1 MVFSSIEFLFFF
13 LPAVLIGYYL
23 LKRWRKAANVFLT
36 VMSLGFYAFGAP
48 KFFLIMIAS
57 IIANWGFGLWV
68 DKVRDNRKQAK
79 RALAV
84 MVVFNLGLLGV
95 YKYLM
100 FIMNSLN
107 LWFSLNIPVPQ
118 ITLPIGISFFTFQA
132 MSYVIDVY
140 RGNGK
145 VQKNLINVCL
155 YISFFPQLIAG
166 PIVRYQTVA
175 DEIDGRKENLDDF
188 IFGVQRFMR
197 GLCKKMLLANN
208 LGLLVDTAFALET
221 GTLSVISSWL
231 AACAYLMQ
239 VYYDFSGYSD
249 MAIGLG
255 RMFGFHFLENFNY
268 PFICKTVA
276 EFWKRWHISLG
287 TWFTD
292 YLYIPLGGSRVK
304 SKWRLAFNMFMVW
317 SLTGLWHGAAWT
329 YFLWGC
335 GFFVMLAIERFTGLG
350 KWMNKHAGWGHFYAM
365 FMVVTITTM
374 IRSDN
379 LSVAATMFGTMFG
392 VNGAPLWNTLT
403 GTFLR
408 EYGVFIAAGVIFSLP
423 IPEFLRDRVHIP
435 EKLIKVVGAVALV
448 ALTAVS
454 VSYVAVDSYN
464 PFIYFNF

>member
-1 MVFSSIEFLFFF
+1 MVFSSIEFLFYF
-13 LPAVLIGYYL
+13 LPATLVGYYL
-23 LKRWRKAANVFLT
+23 LKRWRKAANVFLS

-48 KFFLIMIAS
+48 KFFLIMMAS
-57 IIANWGFGLWV
+57 IAMNWLFGLWV
-68 DKVRDNRKQAK
+68 DRVRGDRKKAKV
-79 RALAV
+79 ALTL

-107 LWFSLNIPVPQ
+107 LWFSLRLPVPQ

-140 RGNGK
+140 RGKGK
-145 VQKNLINVCL
+145 VQKNLMNVCL

-175 DEIDGRKENLDDF
+175 EEIENRRENLDDF
-188 IFGVQRFMR
+188 IEGTQRFMK

-208 LGLLVDTAFALET
+208 MGLLVDTAFKLESSQ
-221 GTLSVISSWL
+221 LSVVSAWL

-255 RMFGFHFLENFNY
+255 RMFGFHFLENFTY
-268 PFICKTVA
+268 PFICKSVG
-276 EFWKRWHISLG
+276 EFWNRWHISLG
-287 TWFTD
+287 SWFRD

-304 SKWRLAFNMFMVW
+304 TPRLVFNMMVVW
-317 SLTGLWHGAAWT
+317 TLTGLWHGAAWT
-329 YFLWGC
+329 YFLWGF
-335 GFFVMLAIERFTGLG
+335 GFGVFLVIERLTGMG
-350 KWMNKHAGWGHFYAM
+350 KWMSKHWVGHLYAM
-365 FMVVTITTM
+365 FVVVTITVM

-379 LSVAATMFGTMFG
+379 LHVARIFYGSMFGMS
-392 VNGAPLWNTLT
+392 GAPLWNPLT
-403 GTFLR
+403 AAFLR
-408 EYGVFIAAGVIFSLP
+408 EYGPFLAAGVLFSLP
-423 IPEFLRDRVHIP
+423 VPELLRDRLQVSP
-435 EKLIKVVGAVALV
+435 SLMKVVGSACLL
-448 ALTAVS
+448 ALTFIAITYIAVG
-454 VSYVAVDSYN
+454 SYN

>member
-1 MVFSSIEFLFFF
+1 MVFSSIEFLFYF
-13 LPAVLIGYYL
+13 LPATLLGYYI
-23 LKRWRKAANVFLT
+23 LKRWRKAANIFLS

-48 KFFLIMIAS
+48 KFFVIMMAS
-57 IIANWGFGLWV
+57 IVMNWLFGLWV
-68 DKVRDNRKQAK
+68 DWVRDNRKQAK
-79 RALAV
+79 LALTL
-84 MVVFNLGLLGV
+84 MVVFNLGLLGI

-100 FIMNSLN
+100 FLMNSLN
-107 LWFSLNIPVPQ
+107 MWFKLRLPVPQ

-140 RGNGK
+140 RGKGE

-175 DEIDGRKENLDDF
+175 DEIKNRRENFDDF
-188 IFGVQRFMR
+188 IEGTVRFMR

-208 LGLLVDTAFALET
+208 LGLLVDTAFGLET
-221 GTLSVISSWL
+221 AQLSVVSSWL

-255 RMFGFHFLENFNY
+255 RMFGFHFLENFTY
-268 PFICKTVA
+268 PFICKSVG

-287 TWFTD
+287 SWFTD

-304 SKWRLAFNMFMVW
+304 TPRLVFNMMVVW
-317 SLTGLWHGAAWT
+317 TLTGLWHGAAWT
-329 YFLWGC
+329 YFLWGM
-335 GFFVMLAIERFTGLG
+335 GFGIFLVIERLTGMG
-350 KWMNKHAGWGHFYAM
+350 KWMSNHKIGHFYAM
-365 FMVVTITTM
+365 FVVVTITVM

-379 LSVAATMFGTMFG
+379 LHVARVFYGSMFGL
-392 VNGAPLWNTLT
+392 NGAPLWNPLT
-403 GTFLR
+403 GAFLR
-408 EYGVFIAAGVIFSLP
+408 EYGVFLLAGVLFSLP
-423 IPEFLRDRVHIP
+423 IPEFLRDRVR
-435 EKLIKVVGAVALV
+435 LNANFMQVAGSACLL
-448 ALTAVS
+448 ALTFIAITYIAVG
-454 VSYVAVDSYN
+454 SYN